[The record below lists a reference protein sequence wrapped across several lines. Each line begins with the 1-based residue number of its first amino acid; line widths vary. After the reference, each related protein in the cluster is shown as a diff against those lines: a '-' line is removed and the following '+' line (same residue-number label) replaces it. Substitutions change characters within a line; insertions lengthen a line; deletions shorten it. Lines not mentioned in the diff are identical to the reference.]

1 MRMSENK
8 PGLWQQYKEDFKK
21 DLKEAEQKRLTKPSF
36 IDLQEQKLL
45 TEAEEIY
52 KSAAEV
58 RENKGK
64 YLVVDLKVNML
75 GYSGNVQ
82 AIMNGLFAQGWTLF
96 TANGSETIVMG
107 SPFTHWHLVF
117 EDSRFKSTTK

>member
-8 PGLWQQYKEDFKK
+8 PGIWQQYKEDFKK

-36 IDLQEQKLL
+36 IDLQEQKLQ

-52 KSAAEV
+52 KNAAEV
-58 RENKGK
+58 RESKGK
-64 YLVVDLKVNML
+64 YLVVDLNVNML

-117 EDSRFKSTTK
+117 EDSKSKGTPK